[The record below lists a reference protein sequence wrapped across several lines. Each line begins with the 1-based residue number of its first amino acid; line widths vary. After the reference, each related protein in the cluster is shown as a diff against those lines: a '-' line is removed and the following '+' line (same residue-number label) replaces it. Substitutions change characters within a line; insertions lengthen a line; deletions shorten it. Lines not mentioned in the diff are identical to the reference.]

1 MAVEEIYYGGKEE
14 LTMAQYEAL
23 TTLED
28 NVDYNIT
35 DYPDKGITNA
45 QMTFALTCKRLFN
58 DGEIFTCNDDGDYVE
73 GHSYRLTVLND
84 AKSWID
90 VTPVSEVKTDDL
102 TISHNTSNQLQ
113 AVGLT
118 DGTNVDT
125 FEEINQSLTIER
137 L

>member
-84 AKSWID
+84 AKNWID
-90 VTPVSEVKTDDL
+90 ITPITEIKIDDTLSDTSTNPVQNKVITVKINEILEQLPQIIDL
-102 TISHNTSNQLQ
+102 TED
-113 AVGLT
+113 A
-118 DGTNVDT
+118 
-125 FEEINQSLTIER
+125 
-137 L
+137 

>member
-23 TTLED
+23 TALED

-58 DGEIFTCNDDGDYVE
+58 DGEIFTCNDDGTYTE

-84 AKSWID
+84 AKNWID

-125 FEEINQSLTIER
+125 FDEINQSLTIER